1 VDDMKQ
7 TIDNLTE
14 NKRLV
19 ITLLREHTKLT
30 KKELASL
37 GNMGWATVVKIIN
50 QLLDEKIVHV
60 WGVSDSEYSKVG
72 KSAISY
78 SLSENYPLAIG
89 VDNEL
94 LTTRIVLVNL
104 YGHILFE
111 GKYKTPK
118 TVEIE
123 DSCRFLEASIN
134 DFIKKNNIDLALV
147 KGIGI
152 GKSGLSFPSVFS
164 PGHINIA
171 IKQREYLMKAF
182 NTEVRIETNTR
193 AYAAFEQW
201 VNDHFKYDNL
211 FFLQIRKGIG
221 SGIIS
226 NGSLYNGA
234 QGLSGE
240 ISHIKVIENGLP
252 CRCGSFGCMETVVN
266 EVYLYNQYK
275 SLILK
280 DNTVSVSIDDK
291 ILREGLSDLFSK
303 AKANDKIAIDIVKK
317 AAKYLGY
324 CIAMAIIVLDIP
336 NIIIS
341 GHFGK
346 DGDVLEEYVEA
357 EIKKQVLKNMPLSVH
372 YEPLDVDGFVQGAAF
387 LILKDYL
394 YNVSYKVK

>member
-1 VDDMKQ
+1 MKK
-7 TIDNLTE
+7 TIDNLTD

-30 KKELASL
+30 KKELSTL

-50 QLLDEKIVHV
+50 QLLEEEIVHV

-78 SLSENYPLAIG
+78 SLSETYPLAIG

-104 YGHILFE
+104 YGNILFE
-111 GKYKTPK
+111 DKYKTPK
-118 TVEIE
+118 TVDIE
-123 DSCRFLEASIN
+123 DSCKFLEASIN
-134 DFIKKNNIDLALV
+134 DFIKKNNIDLKLV

-152 GKSGLSFPSVFS
+152 GKSGLSFPSFYS
-164 PGHINIA
+164 PGHISIA
-171 IKQREYLMKAF
+171 TQQREYLMNAF
-182 NTEVRIETNTR
+182 DIDVRIETNTR

-201 VNDHFKYDNL
+201 VNDHFKKDNL

-226 NGSLYNGA
+226 KGSLYNGA

-240 ISHIKVIENGLP
+240 ISHIQVIENGLP

-266 EVYLYNQYK
+266 EVFLYNQYK
-275 SLILK
+275 LQILK
-280 DNTVSVSIDDK
+280 DNSPSKHVDDK
-291 ILREGLSDLFSK
+291 ALRESLATLFSMAK
-303 AKANDKIAIDIVKK
+303 AKDKVAVNIVKQ

-346 DGDVLEEYVEA
+346 DGDVLEEYVES
-357 EIKKQVLKNMPLSVH
+357 EIKKQILKNMPLSVH

-394 YNVSYKVK
+394 YNVAYRDK